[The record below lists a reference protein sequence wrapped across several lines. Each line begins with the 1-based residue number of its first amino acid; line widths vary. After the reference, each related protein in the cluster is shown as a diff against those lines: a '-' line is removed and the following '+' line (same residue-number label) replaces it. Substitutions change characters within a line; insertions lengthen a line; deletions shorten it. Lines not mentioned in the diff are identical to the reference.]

1 MTLQLKKCISLF
13 ICLSLLVSACSPGK
27 SSKANELA
35 RNKVKLVYDLCASED
50 NVIVDAGKSITFIG
64 KMECTTEN
72 GSTICKDTKNNS
84 ECELTKVELCNELG
98 EDCKDFK
105 FDVTPVPCGPSDK
118 SEGACLPMR
127 LRGEESLE
135 KLEELARHG
144 ALTPN
149 QQKRMAKWARERLM
163 SEEEQAELATLSPKQ
178 QDEYLE
184 LKSKVDRAKRRVLST
199 LSLEQRKRVKS
210 GALKPADKEAAAAV
224 KEAAVKAL
232 TPNQQEKMAVLTE
245 LMQMRAT
252 MVVTD
257 LTPKQQEEL
266 ATLLVKGVKALTPE
280 EQERREALTKLMLV
294 TPEEEAEFNRMNAK
308 VESQKKKEFSDE
320 EREKFLKLVAL
331 PSWSPKQQE
340 EWTTLLEKEKAG
352 KKALTEGER
361 AKFEVLLELIGMAP
375 KERKRLLA
383 KMKATDVR
391 ERTTLLVKMNDEGKK
406 ALLAEERAEFD
417 RIDRKVNMKLALK
430 LALTEEER
438 EKWNTLHT
446 TVMDEGKKALT
457 PEQQKRRTELEN
469 LLQEKK

>member
-1 MTLQLKKCISLF
+1 
-13 ICLSLLVSACSPGK
+13 
-27 SSKANELA
+27 
-35 RNKVKLVYDLCASED
+35 
-50 NVIVDAGKSITFIG
+50 
-64 KMECTTEN
+64 
-72 GSTICKDTKNNS
+72 
-84 ECELTKVELCNELG
+84 
-98 EDCKDFK
+98 
-105 FDVTPVPCGPSDK
+105 
-118 SEGACLPMR
+118 
-127 LRGEESLE
+127 
-135 KLEELARHG
+135 
-144 ALTPN
+144 
-149 QQKRMAKWARERLM
+149 
-163 SEEEQAELATLSPKQ
+163 
-178 QDEYLE
+178 
-184 LKSKVDRAKRRVLST
+184 
-199 LSLEQRKRVKS
+199 
-210 GALKPADKEAAAAV
+210 
-224 KEAAVKAL
+224 
-232 TPNQQEKMAVLTE
+232 
-245 LMQMRAT
+245 
-252 MVVTD
+252 
-257 LTPKQQEEL
+257 
-266 ATLLVKGVKALTPE
+266 
-280 EQERREALTKLMLV
+280 MLV